1 MKCLAF
7 YSIVPLRILLST
19 GMLNLRGKR
28 LCPTVTGVWIM
39 AKPENSSP
47 KENTQNEET
56 ESDSFE
62 DSFHRLSEMAEQL
75 EAGGLTLAEATSRFE
90 EGMKLVQFCNQLLN
104 NAELK
109 ITELKESY
117 RSTDVLTGF
126 DDLDDDPDDDLD
138 E

>member
-1 MKCLAF
+1 MSK
-7 YSIVPLRILLST
+7 T
-19 GMLNLRGKR
+19 K
-28 LCPTVTGVWIM
+28 
-39 AKPENSSP
+39 NSPP
-47 KENTQNEET
+47 KEDAKST
-56 ESDSFE
+56 SFE

-90 EGMKLVQFCNQLLN
+90 EGMKLVQFCNELLN

-117 RSTDVLTGF
+117 RSAGAQSGFDVLEEE
-126 DDLDDDPDDDLD
+126 DSD

>member
-1 MKCLAF
+1 
-7 YSIVPLRILLST
+7 
-19 GMLNLRGKR
+19 
-28 LCPTVTGVWIM
+28 M
-39 AKPENSSP
+39 AKSKNPSP

-62 DSFHRLSEMAEQL
+62 DSFYRLSEMAEQL

-104 NAELK
+104 NSELK

-117 RSTDVLTGF
+117 RSTDVLTGI

>member
-1 MKCLAF
+1 
-7 YSIVPLRILLST
+7 
-19 GMLNLRGKR
+19 
-28 LCPTVTGVWIM
+28 M
-39 AKPENSSP
+39 AKTKNSPP
-47 KENTQNEET
+47 KEDATPMHRGT
-56 ESDSFE
+56 SFE

-90 EGMKLVQFCNQLLN
+90 EGMKLVQFCNELLN

-117 RSTDVLTGF
+117 RSAGAQSGFDVLEEE
-126 DDLDDDPDDDLD
+126 DSD